1 MIKNGRS
8 LSKEEILVIADS
20 LRGVTFKEIS
30 YKIGNKGG
38 FGLVIEEEVF
48 GINAN
53 SNPEPDFQEANIE
66 LKVTPYKKNKN
77 GTLSAKE
84 RLVLNI
90 INYNNENL
98 HDFYQSSFWKKN
110 ETMLIIFYLFEED
123 KEKRDFMITNHLL
136 HQFSENDLQIIKED
150 WQTIVDKIENGEAH
164 NISESDTLYLG
175 ACTKGVNSQSL
186 VTQPFSSF
194 PAKQRAYSLKTTYM
208 THLIRK
214 LMTTEKI
221 ETIFKEKIESSFEN
235 QMRIRLKRFF
245 GKTQDE
251 LKSMLNVVSNAKNIN
266 ELLLSRMLGLKGKV
280 SKSEEFLK
288 ANIVPKTVRV
298 EEDGRVIESMSF
310 PTFEFSQIVNE
321 TWDDSENRDY
331 FERTKFLFIIFKKVY
346 GVYVFS
352 DIKLWN
358 LPLRYL
364 DYQVKNT
371 WETTKKLIS
380 EGKII
385 KEIKNGRK
393 MTYFPDKKDNGICH
407 VRPHAKNAEDTYDLP
422 ISDVLTGARKHTKQ
436 CFWLNNTY
444 ISYIVS
450 RES

>member
-1 MIKNGRS
+1 MINKGRS
-8 LSKEEILVIADS
+8 LSKDEILVIADS
-20 LRGVTFKEIS
+20 LTGVSFKEIS
-30 YKIGNKGG
+30 YKLGNKGG

-48 GINAN
+48 GINPN
-53 SNPEPDFQEANIE
+53 SIAGPDFEEAKIE

-90 INYNNENL
+90 INYKNENL

-123 KEKRDFMITNHLL
+123 KEKRDFVITNHLL
-136 HQFSENDLQIIKED
+136 HEFSENDLQIIKED
-150 WQTIVDKIENGEAH
+150 WKTIIDKIKDGEAH
-164 NISESDTLYLG
+164 NISESDTFYLG
-175 ACTKGVNSQSL
+175 ACTKGVNSDSL
-186 VTQPFSSF
+186 VEQPYSAF
-194 PAKQRAYSLKTTYM
+194 PAKPRAYSLKTTYM
-208 THLIRK
+208 TQLIRK
-214 LMTTEKI
+214 LMSKEKI
-221 ETIFKEKIESSFEN
+221 EKIFKEKIESGFEN
-235 QMRIRLKRFF
+235 QMRIRLYRFF

-251 LKSMLNVVSNAKNIN
+251 LKVMLNVVSNAKNIN

-310 PTFEFSQIVNE
+310 PTFEFSKIVNE
-321 TWDDSENRDY
+321 TWDDSETRDY
-331 FERTKFLFIIFKKVY
+331 FEGTKFLFIIFKKVN

-364 DYQVKNT
+364 DIQVKNT

-407 VRPHAKNAEDTYDLP
+407 VRPHAKNADDTYDLP
-422 ISDVLTGARKHTKQ
+422 VRDLLTGVMKHTKQ

-444 ISYIVS
+444 ISYVVS
-450 RES
+450 NEM